1 MMRFTRTLAALTL
14 TTALCSSLPAFAAGG
29 GADTPIVPGAEV
41 PGGAV
46 GGKVSVPPL
55 AFTTR
60 TLANGLK
67 VIALPDAS
75 TPTVSVQVWYSVGSK
90 DDPKGRSGF
99 AHLFEHMMFKSTRDM
114 AAEQFDRLTE
124 DVGGYNNAST
134 NADYT
139 DYFETVPA
147 NHLERILWAEAE
159 RMGSLVVDEENF
171 KSERDV
177 VKEELR
183 QRVLA
188 QPYGKLFY
196 LMFPQ
201 VSFKVHPYGRP
212 GIGSIED
219 LDAATLKD
227 VQAFHATYYRPD
239 NATLVVVGNFKPA
252 ELDAWVDRYFG
263 PLTHPATAIPRV
275 TAVEPARTTAQTLTV
290 TEANAPLPA
299 VLLSYPFPKATDKD
313 LPALIV
319 LDSILGHGDS
329 SRLNQSLVY
338 EKQVAS
344 QVFTFQEVNQQP
356 GAYAIGAILAG
367 GATAEAGETALLGEL
382 AKVSQDGVTE
392 AELAAAR
399 NQLVTDELTER
410 ETANGRASLLARA
423 AVIFGDP
430 KRADSLLA
438 DIQAVTADD
447 VKRVAATWLKPET
460 KVSVRYVPA
469 ASESQGAAE
478 KGTDTVA
485 TSATIDAAPLVVPA
499 DLKVVE
505 PAPADQRQ
513 APPTAGPAVDAVL
526 PQPVEKRLANGL
538 RVIVAPTHGVP
549 LVEASLRI
557 GGGGAVDPARLPGTA
572 SLTAAVLT
580 KGTKTRTAPEIA
592 RDVEALGGTL
602 TAAAGWDGSEL
613 SLLVKADV
621 PTPALEIF
629 ADVARNPAFQKE
641 ELERERHQ
649 TLDGLS
655 VTLKDPA
662 GLAKLVGPRV
672 LYADAAYGHPL
683 TGTPKSLTALKPAD
697 LVAYH
702 HTWWRPDNATL
713 VLAGPLTAEQ
723 GFALAEKLFGG
734 WAKPAAAL
742 PALPASPA
750 QPAGRAVV
758 VDLPKSGQAAVLVV
772 RPGLARSDADYY
784 PASVA
789 NAVLGVGYSSRLNQ
803 EIRIKRGLS
812 YGAGSA
818 LDFRRVPGPF
828 VASTQT
834 KNPSAPEVAGLIMAE
849 MGKLGAQAPGETELA
864 GRKAV
869 LIGNFGRTVERTQGV
884 ASLVGSLALQGV
896 DLAEIGRYISRVQAV
911 TPAEVQR
918 AAARTLAPAQT
929 SLVVVG
935 DSAQFLAALREKY
948 PKVEVIPAAQ
958 LNLDSGS
965 LKQPAPKDAK
975 AKDAKAE
982 PKAEA
987 KKP

>member
-1 MMRFTRTLAALTL
+1 M
-14 TTALCSSLPAFAAGG
+14 
-29 GADTPIVPGAEV
+29 
-41 PGGAV
+41 
-46 GGKVSVPPL
+46 PPL
-55 AFTTR
+55 AFTER

-67 VIALPDAS
+67 VIALPDTS

-201 VSFKVHPYGRP
+201 VSYKVHPYGRP

-239 NATLVVVGNFKPA
+239 NATLVVVGNFKPE
-252 ELDAWVDRYFG
+252 ELNAWVDKYFG
-263 PLTHPATAIPRV
+263 PLTHPAAAIPRV
-275 TAVEPARTTAQTLTV
+275 TAVEPARTAPQTLTV

-367 GATAEAGETALLGEL
+367 GATAEAGEKALLEEL
-382 AKVSQDGVTE
+382 AKVSKDGVTA

-399 NQLVTDELTER
+399 NQLVTDELQER

-460 KVSVRYVPA
+460 KISVRYVPA
-469 ASESQGAAE
+469 AEGA
-478 KGTDTVA
+478 KGAQATDTVT
-485 TSATIDAAPLVVPA
+485 TSPAIDAAPLVVPA
-499 DLKVVE
+499 DLKVVQ

-513 APPTAGPAVDAVL
+513 APPAPGPAVEAAL

-549 LVEASLRI
+549 LIQASLRI
-557 GGGGAVDPARLPGTA
+557 GGGGAVDPSRLPGTA
-572 SLTAAVLT
+572 AMTANVLT

-592 RDVEALGGTL
+592 RDVEALGGSL
-602 TAAAGWDGSEL
+602 AAAAGWDGSEL
-613 SLLVKADV
+613 SLMVKADV
-621 PTPALEIF
+621 LDPAMDIF

-649 TLDGLS
+649 ALDGLS

-683 TGTPKSLTALKPAD
+683 AGTPRSLAALKPVD
-697 LVAYH
+697 LTAYH

-723 GFALAEKLFGG
+723 GFAIAEKLFGD

-742 PALPASPA
+742 PALPSSPA

-758 VDLPKSGQAAVLVV
+758 IDLPKSGQAAVLVL
-772 RPGLARSDADYY
+772 RPGLARSDKDYY

-834 KNPSAPEVAGLIMAE
+834 KNPSAPEVAGLIMTE
-849 MGKLGAQAPGETELA
+849 MGKLGTQAPSEAELA

-869 LIGNFGRTVERTQGV
+869 LIGNFGRTVETTHGV

-896 DLAEIGRYISRVQAV
+896 DLGEIGRYIGRIQAV
-911 TPAEVQR
+911 TPAEVQQ
-918 AAARTLAPAQT
+918 AAARTLSPSQS

-935 DSAQFLAALREKY
+935 DSAQFLTALKQKY

-958 LNLDSGS
+958 VNLDSGS
-965 LKQPAPKDAK
+965 LKAAPKKEEGKAK
-975 AKDAKAE
+975 ASA
-982 PKAEA
+982 PSQQ
-987 KKP
+987 P

>member
-1 MMRFTRTLAALTL
+1 MMRFTRTFTAAATALAL
-14 TTALCSSLPAFAAGG
+14 TTALCSSLPALAGG
-29 GADTPIVPGAEV
+29 MGAADTPIVPGAEV
-41 PGGAV
+41 PGG
-46 GGKVSVPPL
+46 KVSVPPL
-55 AFTTR
+55 AITER

-67 VIALPDAS
+67 VIALPDTT

-219 LDAATLKD
+219 LDAATLQD

-239 NATLVVVGNFKPA
+239 NATLVVVGNFKPE
-252 ELDAWVDRYFG
+252 ELNAWVDKYFG
-263 PLTHPATAIPRV
+263 PLTHPATPIPRV
-275 TAVEPARTTAQTLTV
+275 TAVEPARTAPQTLTV

-313 LPALIV
+313 LPALLV

-367 GATAEAGETALLGEL
+367 GATAEAGEKALLEEL
-382 AKVSQDGVTE
+382 DKVSKDGVTE

-399 NQLVTDELTER
+399 NQLVTDELEER

-430 KRADSLLA
+430 KRADTLLA
-438 DIQAVTADD
+438 DVQAVTADD

-460 KVSVRYVPA
+460 KISVRYVPA
-469 ASESQGAAE
+469 DGPE

-485 TSATIDAAPLVVPA
+485 TSTAIDAAPLVVPA
-499 DLKVVE
+499 DLKVVQ

-513 APPTAGPAVDAVL
+513 APPTAGPAVDAAL

-549 LVEASLRI
+549 LIQASLRI
-557 GGGGAVDPARLPGTA
+557 GGGGAVDPGALPGTA
-572 SLTAAVLT
+572 AMTANVLT
-580 KGTKTRTAPEIA
+580 KGTAKRSAPEIA

-602 TAAAGWDGSEL
+602 NAAAGWDGSEL
-613 SLLVKADV
+613 SLLVKGDV
-621 PTPALEIF
+621 LAPAMEIF

-649 TLDGLS
+649 ALDGLS

-683 TGTPKSLTALKPAD
+683 TGTPKSLAALKPAD
-697 LVAYH
+697 LSAYH

-723 GFALAEKLFGG
+723 GFGIAEKLFGD
-734 WAKPAAAL
+734 WAKPATPL
-742 PALPASPA
+742 PALPSSPA

-758 VDLPKSGQAAVLVV
+758 VDLPKAGQAAVLVV
-772 RPGLARSDADYY
+772 RPGLARSDKDYY

-789 NAVLGVGYSSRLNQ
+789 NAVLGVGYSSRLNE

-834 KNPSAPEVAGLIMAE
+834 KNPSAPEVAGLIMTE
-849 MGKLGAQAPGETELA
+849 MGKLGTQAPAETELA

-869 LIGNFGRTVERTQGV
+869 LIGNFGRTVETTHGV

-896 DLAEIGRYISRVQAV
+896 DLGEIGRYISSVQAV
-911 TPAEVQR
+911 TPAQVQA
-918 AAARTLAPAQT
+918 AAARTLSPAQS

-935 DSAQFLAALREKY
+935 DSAQFLPALKQKY
-948 PKVEVIPAAQ
+948 PKVQVIPAAQ

-965 LKQPAPKDAK
+965 LKAAASKKEVGKKDAGKADAK
-975 AKDAKAE
+975 AGQ
-982 PKAEA
+982 P
-987 KKP
+987 

>member
-1 MMRFTRTLAALTL
+1 MMRFTRTLAALAL
-14 TTALCSSLPAFAAGG
+14 TTALCSTLPPLAPALA
-29 GADTPIVPGAEV
+29 ADTP
-41 PGGAV
+41 AV
-46 GGKVSVPPL
+46 APGGKVSVPPL
-55 AFTTR
+55 AFTQR

-67 VIALPDAS
+67 VIALPDTG
-75 TPTVSVQVWYSVGSK
+75 TPTVSVQVWYGVGSK

-134 NADYT
+134 NDDYT
-139 DYFETVPA
+139 NYFETVPA

-159 RMGSLVVDEENF
+159 RMGSLVVDEDNF

-188 QPYGKLFY
+188 QPYGRLFY

-219 LDAATLKD
+219 LDASTLQD

-252 ELDAWVDRYFG
+252 ELDAWVDKYFG
-263 PLTHPATAIPRV
+263 GLGHPAAAIPRV
-275 TAVEPARTTAQTLTV
+275 TAVEPARTAPETLTV
-290 TEANAPLPA
+290 AQPGLPLPA
-299 VLLSYPFPKATDKD
+299 VLLSYPFPKATDRD
-313 LPALIV
+313 VPALIV
-319 LDSILGHGDS
+319 LDAILGHGDS

-344 QVFTFQEVNQQP
+344 EVFTFQAVNQQP

-367 GATAEAGETALLGEL
+367 GATAEAGEKALLDAL
-382 AKVSQDGVTE
+382 AQVSKDGVTE

-399 NQLVTDELTER
+399 NQLVTDELQER
-410 ETANGRASLLARA
+410 ETADGRASLLAKA
-423 AVIFGDP
+423 AVVFGDP
-430 KRADSLLA
+430 KRADTLLA

-447 VKRVAATWLKPET
+447 VKRVAATWLKPDT
-460 KVSVRYVPA
+460 RIAVRYVPA
-469 ASESQGAAE
+469 EGAG
-478 KGTDTVA
+478 KGGDTIT
-485 TSATIDAAPLVVPA
+485 TSPSIAAAPLVTPA
-499 DLKVVE
+499 DLKIVQ

-513 APPTAGPAVDAVL
+513 APPTAGPAVEAAL
-526 PQPVEKRLANGL
+526 PQPVDKRLANGL
-538 RVIVAPTHGVP
+538 RVIVVPTHGVP

-572 SLTAAVLT
+572 AMTADVLT
-580 KGTKTRTAPEIA
+580 KGTHKLSAPEIA

-602 TAAAGWDGSEL
+602 TATAGWDGSEL

-621 PTPALEIF
+621 LEPAAAIF
-629 ADVARNPAFQKE
+629 ADVARNPAFAGE
-641 ELERERHQ
+641 ELDRERHQ
-649 TLDGLS
+649 TLDGLTVS
-655 VTLKDPA
+655 LKEPA
-662 GLAKLVGPRV
+662 GLAKLVAPRV
-672 LYADAAYGHPL
+672 LYGDAAYGHPL
-683 TGTPKSLTALKPAD
+683 TGTPKSLAALKPAD
-697 LVAYH
+697 LAAYH
-702 HTWWRPDNATL
+702 RTWWRPDNATL

-723 GFALAEKLFGG
+723 GLKLAEKLFGD
-734 WAKPAAAL
+734 WAKPKAAL
-742 PALPASPA
+742 PALPASPV

-758 VDLPKSGQAAVLVV
+758 VDLPQSGQAAVLVV
-772 RPGLARSDADYY
+772 RPGLARSDKDYY

-834 KNPSAPEVAGLIMAE
+834 KNPSAPEVAGLITDEMA
-849 MGKLGAQAPGETELA
+849 KLGTQAPSEAELA

-869 LIGNFGRTVERTQGV
+869 LIGNFGRAVERTQGV
-884 ASLVGSLALQGV
+884 AGLVGALALQGV
-896 DLAEIGRYISRVQAV
+896 PLDEIGRYISSVQAV
-911 TPAEVQR
+911 TPEQVQQ
-918 AAARTLAPAQT
+918 AASRTLSPDQG

-935 DSAQFLAALREKY
+935 DSGQFLAALKAKY

-958 LNLDSGS
+958 LNLDSGN
-965 LKQPAPKDAK
+965 LNQPAAK
-975 AKDAKAE
+975 AKPAKE
-982 PKAEA
+982 KAA
-987 KKP
+987 Q